1 VSQKHSR
8 RCSSTAVGFSC
19 RKIADGRDWLD
30 FGATALVAWCAFFA
44 ALLAP
49 AHPAWVAAL
58 AAAAVF
64 ASYRALCFIHEIVHI
79 RPDRLRGFARSW
91 NAVIG
96 IPFLFPLFLYDGMH
110 RDHHSAAPYGSARDP
125 QYVPLAGR
133 RAAHLPAGAAQRSG
147 GRGARAALPGA
158 VRIRPSH
165 TTTWRRHIA
174 G

>member
-1 VSQKHSR
+1 
-8 RCSSTAVGFSC
+8 
-19 RKIADGRDWLD
+19 
-30 FGATALVAWCAFFA
+30 VAWCAFFA

-58 AAAAVF
+58 AAAAVC
-64 ASYRALCFIHEIVHI
+64 ASCRALSFIHEIVHI
-79 RPDRLRGFARSW
+79 RPGRLRGFARSW

-133 RAAHLPAGAAQRSG
+133 RAAHLPAGAAQR
-147 GRGARAALPGA
+147 AVAAVLALRFLVPSVSDHPIPQPGA
-158 VRIRPSH
+158 GTSPADS
-165 TTTWRRHIA
+165 